1 MRLDAAIDGFL
12 QHLEANGCS
21 VHTVRSYRSDLR
33 SLQRFCGNGRAR
45 VARMTPTGLAEFLTS
60 PHARIGPT
68 GVVRSASALNR
79 LRAVLRSFFRWL
91 HETGQVR
98 SNPACALRVRSLRP
112 MPPVLLDP
120 CDEWRLLAAM
130 RGSDDFLAHRDRVM
144 VEVLS
149 GTGIR
154 IGELVGLDVR
164 DVDLNAAQL
173 TIRAKGGVQEARHLN
188 RRLVR
193 SLRAHLRRRKR
204 LAASSSALFVGR
216 SGRRLTARQFARRL
230 HGWLA
235 TAGVNRRIT
244 PHTFRHTLA
253 TRLLSATGNLRLV
266 QRALG
271 HRRVDTTSRYAQLPD
286 EALARALEA
295 V

>member
-1 MRLDAAIDGFL
+1 MRLGAAIDGFL
-12 QHLEANGCS
+12 QQLEANGCS

-33 SLQRFCGNGRAR
+33 SLQRFYGSNR
-45 VARMTPTGLAEFLTS
+45 TPLNRIAPAHLSEFLTS
-60 PHARIGPT
+60 PCALVGPT
-68 GVVRSASALNR
+68 GRLRSPGALNR

-91 HETGQVR
+91 HETRQIG

-112 MPPVLLDP
+112 MPPAVIDRR
-120 CDEWRLLAAM
+120 DERRLFAAM
-130 RGSDDFLAHRDRVM
+130 RDSDDDLANRDRVM

-154 IGELVGLDVR
+154 IAELVGLDVG
-164 DVDLNAAQL
+164 DVNLRAAQL
-173 TIRAKGGVQEARHLN
+173 TIRAKGGVPEARHLN

-193 SLRAHLRRRKR
+193 SLRAYLRRRGR
-204 LAASSSALFVGR
+204 LEPSTNALFVGR

-235 TAGVNRRIT
+235 EAGVDRRIT

-253 TRLLSATGNLRLV
+253 TRLLGATGNLRLV

-271 HRRVDTTSRYAQLPD
+271 HRRIDTTSRYAQLPD
-286 EALARALEA
+286 EALATALEA
-295 V
+295 I